1 MTIAVESSTEMGQ
14 GILQGEGIKL
24 KIPSSKKKKKK
35 KRRPSIPLFFGFYK
49 VSEEKTFKLCR
60 LTMLPLVLYWLALSQ
75 VKQVNCIL
83 SQNYSQ
89 DLQILYKTKE
99 NSQCYQARGP
109 IL

>member
-1 MTIAVESSTEMGQ
+1 M
-14 GILQGEGIKL
+14 
-24 KIPSSKKKKKK
+24 
-35 KRRPSIPLFFGFYK
+35 F
-49 VSEEKTFKLCR
+49 
-60 LTMLPLVLYWLALSQ
+60 PLVLYWLALLQ

>member
-1 MTIAVESSTEMGQ
+1 M
-14 GILQGEGIKL
+14 
-24 KIPSSKKKKKK
+24 
-35 KRRPSIPLFFGFYK
+35 F
-49 VSEEKTFKLCR
+49 
-60 LTMLPLVLYWLALSQ
+60 PLVLYWLALLQ

-89 DLQILYKTKE
+89 DLQILYKTNE